1 MLERIRNWWE
11 RLEVREQRLVMLLA
25 LAAVVTGLGYAGL
38 MVSDGLNGLS
48 DGNEDIRTALQTLSH
63 RKEEIMEARTR
74 GPEVAIGDEP
84 TPLATYV
91 ERIGGEVGVTIKAQ
105 NDKPIVTKG
114 KYHEVAL
121 QITLNDITLD
131 QLANFLKRVE
141 TQSQTVVSQR
151 VYAKRSLMAK
161 ERMDRVEITVATWAR
176 TKAERDKAKAAAG
189 ATAGDAGAKP

>member
-1 MLERIRNWWE
+1 MFERLRNWWE

-25 LAAVVTGLGYAGL
+25 LAVVVTGLGYAGL

-48 DGNEDIRTALQTLSH
+48 DHNAEMRSALQTLSQ
-63 RKEEIMEARTR
+63 RKDEILEARMR

-91 ERIGGEVGVTIKAQ
+91 ERIGGEVGVTIRAQ
-105 NDKPIVTKG
+105 NDKPVVTKG

-131 QLANFLKRVE
+131 QLANFLKKVE

-151 VYAKRSLMAK
+151 VY
-161 ERMDRVEITVATWAR
+161 
-176 TKAERDKAKAAAG
+176 
-189 ATAGDAGAKP
+189 